1 MYSAKSLANYIIN
14 KCIDDECVI
23 NNLQLNFILCLIQE
37 TYLNSKS
44 CAFYEEIRK
53 CKFGYV
59 VPSVYYSYCMY
70 GAYDI
75 LISRNKTTIK
85 ADKLIDKI
93 IDEGRK
99 VELTEIRNIEKQYRH
114 IPARIPL

>member
-1 MYSAKSLANYIIN
+1 
-14 KCIDDECVI
+14 
-23 NNLQLNFILCLIQE
+23 
-37 TYLNSKS
+37 
-44 CAFYEEIRK
+44 
-53 CKFGYV
+53 
-59 VPSVYYSYCMY
+59 MY